1 MIVLF
6 EEFQYRTECLE
17 PILSER
23 YYLPVSINSIYSKT
37 SYVGYYFNPH
47 INEGKGDIIIILP
60 KVFIDVNDLAFG
72 KYAPEQLINPNEELI
87 EETISLG
94 INQFIFEI
102 STWLYRA
109 IHQYNKRRLKNIISE
124 NEYFNSV
131 ITNIDK
137 NSTTELDII
146 LSMLDFYKKNKQLFT
161 FISKTANSQA
171 KNINWNKT
179 INSTIP
185 IIKENKPIYLSLKT
199 INKKIND
206 DEELLIIFYSTLN
219 FIKNKYFFEFNLPQN
234 YELIKGKQFEKFSH
248 KGCRNLKKIRHKYFS
263 DRMKE
268 MYNLLYMFFERS
280 EKAKN
285 NKLNEELL
293 LIRDF
298 HIIFEDMVDDLIS
311 DQNIP
316 SKLKNHMDGKELDH
330 IYRDSSFFAGGDI
343 YFIGDSKY
351 YKANSNI
358 GTLSKAK
365 QFTYAKNVIQ
375 FNIDLFNKNRL
386 DPGLRYRDL
395 DTEGYNI
402 TPNFFISAML
412 NNDLNFH
419 QSDLEN
425 TNTPLLSFHFEN
437 RLFDRDTLLLQSY
450 KINFLF
456 LLSCY
461 ISKNQLIKDRF
472 KKEARL
478 KFRRELTAELEKNY
492 TFYKIRP
499 LNDLFIQENFKLL
512 NGKIYKPSDLDGSF
526 ILALEKNNKYEEENN
541 FIIKLIKDQIEYKNI
556 EKYYIIDPE

>member
-6 EEFQYRTECLE
+6 EEFQYRTEYLE

-37 SYVGYYFNPH
+37 SYVGYYFNPL

-60 KVFIDVNDLAFG
+60 KVFVDVNDLAFG
-72 KYAPEQLINPNEELI
+72 KYAPEQLINPNEELT
-87 EETISLG
+87 EDLLG

-109 IHQYNKRRLKNIISE
+109 INQYNKRRLKNTISE
-124 NEYFNSV
+124 NQYINNV

-137 NSTTELDII
+137 NSTTELDIV

-161 FISKTANSQA
+161 FISKTSHSQA

-185 IIKENKPIYLSLKT
+185 IIKEKKPIYLNLKT
-199 INKKIND
+199 INKKTND

-316 SKLKNHMDGKELDH
+316 SKLKNHMDGKEVDH
-330 IYRDSSFFAGGDI
+330 IYRDASFFAGDDI

-351 YKANSNI
+351 YKANSSI

-386 DPGLRYRDL
+386 DPGLRYRDS

-478 KFRRELTAELEKNY
+478 KFRSELTAELEKNY
-492 TFYKIRP
+492 AFYKIRP
-499 LNDLFIQENFKLL
+499 LNDFFVQENFRLL
-512 NGKIYKPSDLDGSF
+512 NGKIYKPSGLDSGF

-541 FIIKLIKDQIEYKNI
+541 FIIKLIKDQIESKNI
-556 EKYYIIDPE
+556 EKYHIVNPE